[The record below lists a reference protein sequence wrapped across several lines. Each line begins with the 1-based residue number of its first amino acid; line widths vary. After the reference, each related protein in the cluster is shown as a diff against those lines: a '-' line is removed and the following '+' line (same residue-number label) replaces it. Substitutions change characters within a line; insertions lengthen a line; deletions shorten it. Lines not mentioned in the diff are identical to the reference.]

1 MQSNKE
7 QKKNTQH
14 CLIGAELEL
23 LSALESLHASL
34 DVLVGV
40 TKRVQDKIR
49 DDVTTS
55 CWDCGELN
63 LMGREVCIHCG
74 QLLDEADRNETLA
87 QMYEE
92 DMHGQTK

>member
-1 MQSNKE
+1 MQSSKE
-7 QKKNTQH
+7 QKKKKQL

-23 LSALESLHASL
+23 LNALESLHASL

-74 QLLDEADRNETLA
+74 QLLDENDYRETMAERFEL
-87 QMYEE
+87 EKE
-92 DMHGQTK
+92 N